1 MRKILVTVAVLALAA
16 CAREKPVPGPAAV
29 AVPEGVFVMGSDDD
43 EREAAYRMDEAAY
56 GHGVT
61 REQGWY
67 NREIF
72 RREVETGAYNITLR
86 PITNAEYARFVAAT
100 GHRAPDVDKET
111 WKSYGLIHPWKL
123 TRRHAWADGKPP
135 PDRGDHPVV
144 LVSHADAEAY
154 AAWLSEDTG
163 HRWRLPSEAEWEKA
177 ARGANGRRFPW
188 GDAFDA
194 ERLNSYDKGPY
205 DTTRTGELLAGVSPF
220 GMLDAAGQVYEWT
233 SSPAG
238 PGSFIVK
245 GGSWDDKGC
254 GVCRP
259 AARHSRPADLR
270 HIVIGIRLIRL
281 NQ

>member
-1 MRKILVTVAVLALAA
+1 MRSFFLLLAALVLAA
-16 CAREKPVPGPAAV
+16 CAREKPIPLPAAV
-29 AVPEGVFVMGSDDD
+29 AVPQGVFIMGSDDD
-43 EREAAYRMDEAAY
+43 EREAAYRMDEVAY
-56 GHGVT
+56 GRSVT

-67 NREIF
+67 NREII
-72 RREVETGAYNITLR
+72 RREVATGAYNITLR
-86 PITNAEYARFVAAT
+86 PITNTQYARFVAAT
-100 GHRAPDVDKET
+100 GHRAPDVDEAT
-111 WKSYGLIHPWKL
+111 WKSYGLVHPWKL
-123 TRRHAWADGKPP
+123 TRRHAWIDGKPP

-144 LVSHADAEAY
+144 LVSHSDAVAF

-163 HRWRLPSEAEWEKA
+163 HLWRLPTEAEWEKA

-188 GDAFDA
+188 GDAFDTA
-194 ERLNSYDKGPY
+194 RLNSHDTGPY
-205 DTTRTGELLAGVSPF
+205 DTMRAGELLAGVSPF

-259 AARHSRPADLR
+259 AARHARPAELR
-270 HIVIGIRLIRL
+270 HILIGIRLVRL
-281 NQ
+281 DK